1 MQYKDSNA
9 EAIVE
14 LSSILGIRL
23 FVIVVTILLIPVG
36 LVCWLF
42 TGCTRNNVPKK
53 WFAWR
58 PVRILH
64 ENNEKWVWFKT
75 IWRRESWQEYG
86 EYGHRYVTYTLIEE
100 NTNG

>member
-9 EAIVE
+9 EAVVE
-14 LSSILGIRL
+14 LASILVTRL

-42 TGCTRNNVPKK
+42 TEYTRNNVPKK

-58 PVRILH
+58 PVRVLNGNT
-64 ENNEKWVWFKT
+64 EQWVWFKA

-86 EYGHRYVTYTLIEE
+86 EYSHRDVTYTLIEE